1 MLIPGTIRRS
11 VVAVLFAG
19 VFGLGS
25 VAPLRAVEFSTV
37 VIDAG
42 HGGNDQGTMWGG
54 VKESMLTLQV
64 AERLEVELQKRGL
77 KTAMTRRSDVFTALC
92 DRPEIANRYPRSIFV
107 SIHFNSYP
115 GPSRRGVE
123 TYYGRPESLPLA
135 RAIQGRMAARLKTEN
150 RGVKQRLDF
159 RVLRVTNSPAVL
171 LECGFISNP
180 IERRLAVSDVY
191 QNALVQ
197 AISDGIMAE
206 HQQPPGI
213 FSRTYHA
220 LLGWA
225 RDRVDEL
232 EGDLRP
238 WL

>member
-1 MLIPGTIRRS
+1 
-11 VVAVLFAG
+11 
-19 VFGLGS
+19 
-25 VAPLRAVEFSTV
+25 
-37 VIDAG
+37 
-42 HGGNDQGTMWGG
+42 MWGG

-64 AERLEVELQKRGL
+64 AERLEAELQKRGL
-77 KTAMTRRSDVFTALC
+77 KTAMTRRSDVFLALC
-92 DRPEIANRYPRSIFV
+92 ERPEIANRYPRSIFV
-107 SIHFNSYP
+107 SIHFNSHR
-115 GPSRRGVE
+115 SAIHRGVE
-123 TYYGRPESLPLA
+123 TYYGRLESLPLA
-135 RAIQGRMAARLKTEN
+135 RAIQSRMVERLRAEN

-159 RVLRVTNSPAVL
+159 RVLRVTRGPAVL

-180 IERRLAVSDVY
+180 IERRLARTEVY

-197 AISDGIMAE
+197 SIADGIMAE

-213 FSRTYHA
+213 FLRTYHT

-232 EGDLRP
+232 QGDIRP